1 MVRFTSAVAAALAAA
16 VDPSDREIYRHPVRL
31 EVPVVRGV
39 CNAPKIVQQVLQ
51 RLKTD
56 ETDISF
62 RGASLQPIDTEVFPL
77 ADKPTFDT
85 IFSSYS
91 AKKKNGEFVVLTFE
105 IRTVRP
111 LRALKESVWDF
122 LVEHNLYLNSSP
134 GPPSKVNLKPMGF
147 ITKLHPK
154 TASLTAAT
162 YDLATCIEQGIQ
174 DADDN
179 TLLELGITTD
189 QIDVT
194 LSSDRLRGTFRKDNI
209 TSNGVVV
216 FSEDSLLEKNYTL
229 LEHFSEG
236 MWAHGHVFVPFSLR
250 REQPEVYGKYLA
262 LQNVFL
268 KDHRNIS
275 ICGIGPE
282 ALDYEDSPPTQDST
296 TVSESIWQKMA
307 VLPGVYRVD
316 PTKRTVDLGKWNIS
330 CDSKYYLDIIAWI
343 DTNLLPLF
351 HKVPDDIRSQYSF
364 TDFPTPA
371 RLSRN
376 FRVHGGATSVRSALT
391 GTSSRYQQTLVSNLS
406 NYDVL
411 PKVERSPWQN
421 LQARPMSEIKYSAE
435 DFPALKNTT
444 DTHTT
449 ATETQAGQT
458 EVSAITE
465 SAIHSAVKTA
475 FAKLQA
481 DHKVMEEQ
489 WKLKFDNLEK
499 QMQELSQSVASDVIA
514 AMLKSDDMPFLD
526 KTSFFKQMNHQTTTM
541 TAIMETSNMQVTD
554 IKRMFMTIESRLRDG
569 PTTVSSPPRKLRS
582 MVANRATEP
591 TDSPNSNLSNPPPS
605 TEAGMKQ

>member
-16 VDPSDREIYRHPVRL
+16 VDPADREIYRHPVRL
-31 EVPVVRGV
+31 EVPVIRGV
-39 CNAPKIVQQVLQ
+39 CNAPKIAQQVLQ

-77 ADKPTFDT
+77 TDKPTFDT

-105 IRTVRP
+105 IRSVRP
-111 LRALKESVWDF
+111 LRAIKEAVWDF
-122 LVEHNLYLNSSP
+122 LVKHTLYLNSSH

-179 TLLELGITTD
+179 TLLELGITSD

-194 LSSDRLRGTFRKDNI
+194 LSSDRLRGTFRNENI

-216 FSEDSLLEKNYTL
+216 FSEASLLDKNYTL

-275 ICGIGPE
+275 LCGIGPE
-282 ALDYEDSPPTQDST
+282 ALDYEDNPPTQDST
-296 TVSESIWQKMA
+296 AVSESIWQKLA
-307 VLPGVYRVD
+307 ALPGVYRVD

-330 CDSKYYLDIIAWI
+330 CDTKSYLDIISWI
-343 DTNLLPLF
+343 DHNLLPLF
-351 HKVPDDIRSQYSF
+351 QKVPDDIRSQYSF
-364 TDFPTPA
+364 KDFPAPA

-376 FRVHGGATSVRSALT
+376 FRVNGGATSVHSALT
-391 GTSSRYQQTLVSNLS
+391 GTSSRYQQSLVSNLS
-406 NYDVL
+406 NYEVL
-411 PKVERSPWQN
+411 PRVERSPWQN
-421 LQARPMSEIKYSAE
+421 LQARPMSEIKYSAD
-435 DFPALKNTT
+435 DFPALKNST
-444 DTHTT
+444 DTKST

-458 EVSAITE
+458 EVSAITD
-465 SAIHSAVKTA
+465 SVIHSAVKAA
-475 FAKLQA
+475 FSKLQA
-481 DHKVMEEQ
+481 DHKVMEQQ
-489 WKLKFDNLEK
+489 WQLKFDNLEK

-541 TAIMETSNMQVTD
+541 TAIMETSNLQVTE

-569 PTTVSSPPRKLRS
+569 PTTISSPPRKQRS
-582 MVANRATEP
+582 FATAE
-591 TDSPNSNLSNPPPS
+591 SPNPSPS
-605 TEAGMKQ
+605 TAEGTKQ